1 MNLWLEAVGVMTIVI
16 SGVLLGRMFSR
27 LQKPYWLCGYF
38 FSLILIAILAT
49 TRCSTALSFLPPFSW
64 IATGRARFIILAW
77 AITTGLITPL
87 SRLPRTCEKYLV
99 SALMVVFVGVFS
111 VGPLLAPALLR
122 NDLSNLQTKV
132 DSDGICF
139 QSRDYT
145 CGPASAVTALRKL
158 GFHAQEGEI
167 AVLAYTSPITGTL
180 PKCLY
185 SALRDRYAGEGLKCR
200 YRYFDSIAQLKGT
213 GITLAI
219 VRDAFLLDHCV
230 AVLEVSDRM
239 LVIADPVLGRQY
251 MSYEQFE
258 RIWRFTGIVLERDTT
273 TSI

>member
-1 MNLWLEAVGVMTIVI
+1 MNLWLEAVGFMAIVI
-16 SGVLLGRMFSR
+16 SGVLLGRLFSR

-49 TRCSTALSFLPPFSW
+49 MKCSTALSFLPPFSW

-87 SRLPRTCEKYLV
+87 SRLPRMCEKYVV
-99 SALMVVFVGVFS
+99 SVLTVVFVGVFS
-111 VGPLLAPALLR
+111 VGPLLAPALFR
-122 NDLSNLQTKV
+122 DDLSNLRTKV
-132 DSDGICF
+132 DSDGICL
-139 QSRDYT
+139 QSRGYT
-145 CGPASAVTALRKL
+145 CGPAAAVTALRKL

-167 AVLAYTSPITGTL
+167 AVLAYTSPVTGTL

-200 YRYFDSIAQLKGT
+200 YRYFNSIAQLKGT

-230 AVLEVSDRM
+230 AVLEVSGRT
-239 LVIADPVLGRQY
+239 VVVADPVLGRQY
-251 MSYEQFE
+251 MSCEQFE
-258 RIWRFTGIVLERDTT
+258 KIWRFTGIVLERDTT